1 LSESEEGLMSGC
13 LPITPRAAEA
23 LKPFMDE
30 GLRLEREGYF
40 GPTYRSLT
48 AGGFLL
54 SEWRELLAA
63 WRESQAVCEGIRL
76 EDGSVPKAG

>member
-1 LSESEEGLMSGC
+1 LSESEEGLMSDC

-23 LKPFMDE
+23 LKPFMDKA
-30 GLRLEREGYF
+30 LQLEREGSF
-40 GPTYRSLT
+40 GLPIDWT

-54 SEWRELLAA
+54 SDWRELVDA